1 MGKKFLAYLTSFDVF
16 FHHLIRT
23 KFFQRLKVAKRSLP
37 KFGSDQDDALTSN
50 EQLVQL

>member
-16 FHHLIRT
+16 FHLIRT